1 MLVLTDEDVRHPE
14 LLGVDGVQG
23 GVVTPAVLY
32 QGADSGRIYTY
43 TLANSSLIINRR
55 VRVFY

>member
-1 MLVLTDEDVRHPE
+1 MLTDEDVRHPE

-32 QGADSGRIYTY
+32 QGADSGRIYYTY

-55 VRVFY
+55 VRVFN